1 MKFIL
6 IATALNLQLTYPS
19 EDICNVA
26 LESVQK
32 KDADAFCIPAPVDH
46 VDEVAQRIQSTA
58 LMILQRKMSA
68 MIAEEDKKLVDN
80 NNEKP

>member
-26 LESVQK
+26 LDAVQK
-32 KDADAFCIPAPVDH
+32 KDAEAFCIPAPVDH
-46 VDEVAQRIQSTA
+46 MDEFAEKWQGLMTIQKKMVDMME
-58 LMILQRKMSA
+58 
-68 MIAEEDKKLVDN
+68 
-80 NNEKP
+80 EKP